1 MPGHRRSGPHR
12 RRSPGQHRHGGWP
25 PHKRHRPPSGLRR
38 RLTFAFAFVALA
50 AVTIT
55 TWFTLGALFEAQ
67 RALVD
72 AIDVGGGS
80 PWDDPRFAAARQAF
94 GRATRTALFAGLISF
109 FLASAAAGIVTRLL
123 TRPLVALTAAARRLE
138 AGERGVRLTP
148 PPSHDEVSALTEA
161 FNHLGEGL
169 ERQEAWRRSLV
180 ADIAHDLRTPLSV
193 LRSEIEAM
201 QDGVVAT
208 DDAALERLHGEVLRL
223 SRLVDDLRTL
233 SLAEGGGVRLA
244 LTSTDIGPFLEG
256 IAGGFAAR
264 AAEVGSAV
272 HVAAPAGLTLPID
285 PDRLQR
291 LLANLIDNALRY
303 AAPGT
308 VEIAATPDGEG
319 GVQISVSDDG
329 PGLSDEALERA
340 FERFYRGDPSRTR
353 RAGSGGSGLGL
364 AIARAQAE
372 AHGGRLDAQ
381 NRPEG
386 GATFTL
392 SLPRLPTADDAP
404 AAP

>member
-1 MPGHRRSGPHR
+1 
-12 RRSPGQHRHGGWP
+12 
-25 PHKRHRPPSGLRR
+25 LRR

-67 RALVD
+67 RALVE
-72 AIDVGGGS
+72 AVDVGGGS

-148 PPSHDEVSALTEA
+148 PPTHDEVSALTEA
-161 FNHLGEGL
+161 FNNLGAGL

-208 DDAALERLHGEVLRL
+208 DAAALERLHGEVLRL

-233 SLAEGGGVRLA
+233 SLAEGGGVQLD
-244 LTSTDIGPFLEG
+244 LTPTEIGPFLEG
-256 IAGGFAAR
+256 IADGFAAR
-264 AAEVGSAV
+264 AAEVGSV
-272 HVAAPAGLTLPID
+272 IRVAAPTGLALPLD
-285 PDRLQR
+285 RDRLQR

-303 AAPGT
+303 AAPGA
-308 VEIAATPDGEG
+308 VEIAASAEEG
-319 GVQISVSDDG
+319 GVQITVSDDG
-329 PGLSDEALERA
+329 PGLSDDALERA

-353 RAGSGGSGLGL
+353 REGAGGSGLGL

-372 AHGGRLDAQ
+372 AHGGQLDAR

-392 SLPRLPTADDAP
+392 RLPHLTTS
-404 AAP
+404 